1 MSSVPPE
8 SATKLVTGGLIGLRL
23 EGRLPACDD
32 FARENWWLCCPSM
45 KKASETST
53 SETSRVRL
61 STQATIC
68 RNTARTGA
76 ASRAMSLSGKA
87 ISSYIVG
94 VTLLK
99 SRFSRI
105 AAFAEKSIL

>member
-8 SATKLVTGGLIGLRL
+8 SATKCVTGSLIGLRF
-23 EGRLPACDD
+23 EGRLRACDD
-32 FARENWWLCCPSM
+32 FARENQRLCWPSM
-45 KKASETST
+45 KASETST
-53 SETSRVRL
+53 TETSRLRL
-61 STQATIC
+61 STQVTIC

-105 AAFAEKSIL
+105 AAFAEKSML